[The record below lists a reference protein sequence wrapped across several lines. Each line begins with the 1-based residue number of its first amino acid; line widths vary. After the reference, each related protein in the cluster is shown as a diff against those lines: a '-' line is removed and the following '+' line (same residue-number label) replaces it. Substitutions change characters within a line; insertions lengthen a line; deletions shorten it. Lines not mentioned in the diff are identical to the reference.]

1 MSGAQDRCVRCGQD
15 GHRSSQCPW
24 PTEPGNAR
32 AHLAAAAP
40 GLFSDTN
47 GGRIGCNSG
56 GVRTMSD
63 LLARCVADEITG
75 CMVVDAP
82 KRKGSVVLW
91 LPVLGRPVTLAKAL
105 AVLLGK
111 DLKPGQRW
119 VPRCGETACAN
130 PEHRF
135 IGTRS
140 DLMRILRP
148 TLDPLHRMRI
158 AAGHRERAECRY
170 SPELRAEILA
180 SEESGIAIGKR
191 IGLHDSVISRI
202 RLGQAWRDAAPA
214 ASVFNLGRSLA

>member
-1 MSGAQDRCVRCGQD
+1 MKADQDQCVRCGRV
-15 GHRSSQCPW
+15 GHLSDECKW
-24 PTEPGNAR
+24 PAKAGAEP
-32 AHLAAAAP
+32 P
-40 GLFSDTN
+40 FSDPN
-47 GGRIGCNSG
+47 GGRAPAKCV
-56 GVRTMSD
+56 GVRTLAD
-63 LLARCVADEITG
+63 LLARCVLDEITG

-158 AAGHRERAECRY
+158 AAGHWKRETCKY
-170 SPELRAEILA
+170 SPELRAEILS
-180 SEESGIAIGKR
+180 SEENGRTIAARLGV
-191 IGLHDSVISRI
+191 HNSVISDI
-202 RLGQAWRDAAPA
+202 RRGKAWRQAAPA
-214 ASVFNLGRSLA
+214 SSVFALGGRS

>member
-170 SPELRAEILA
+170 SPELRAEIIA
-180 SEESGIAIGKR
+180 SDESGIAIGKR
-191 IGLHDSVISRI
+191 IGLHDSVISKI
-202 RLGQAWRDAAPA
+202 RTGKAWRQAAPA
-214 ASVFNLGRSLA
+214 SSVFALGGRS

>member
-1 MSGAQDRCVRCGQD
+1 MSAADQCVRCGRS
-15 GHRSSQCPW
+15 GHLSGECKW
-24 PTEPGNAR
+24 PVKAGAQPPFPDPNGVRAPGNSA
-32 AHLAAAAP
+32 
-40 GLFSDTN
+40 
-47 GGRIGCNSG
+47 
-56 GVRTMSD
+56 GVRTLAD
-63 LLARCVADEITG
+63 LLARCVVDEITG
-75 CMVVDAP
+75 CMVVNAT
-82 KRKGSVVLW
+82 KRKGSVTLW

-105 AVLLGK
+105 AVLMGK

-119 VPRCGETACAN
+119 VPSCGETACAN

-158 AAGHRERAECRY
+158 AAGHRERKSCRY
-170 SPELRAEILA
+170 SPELRAEIIA
-180 SEESGIAIGKR
+180 SDESGKAIGKR
-191 IGLHDSVISRI
+191 LGLNDSVISRI